1 MENKSCLLVK
11 FITQSNICNIV
22 YILNL
27 IDLFFTMIALRIGVE
42 EMNPLMC
49 SLSIT
54 IIYKVIIVKVLLQ
67 FLSNRKERIVKYALY
82 FSALLYMILDIY
94 HVVNIFVLIK

>member
-1 MENKSCLLVK
+1 MENKSCQSDLS
-11 FITQSNICNIV
+11 FTQNNIFNIV

-49 SLSIT
+49 SLRFT

-67 FLSNRKERIVKYALY
+67 LLSNRKEQIVKYALC
-82 FSALLYMILDIY
+82 FFALLYTILDIY
-94 HVVNIFVLIK
+94 HVVNIFALIK